1 MAESRWFLSLGSG
14 IAQYSSCEIN
24 HGLRDI
30 TFRNQLPELGAVYR
44 FGMLYSLSRRGD
56 APAVMGKI
64 NRSKTPYVAV
74 LLSTGAA
81 FLTVVVNY
89 YAPAKVFK
97 FLIDSSGAIALLVYL
112 VIAVSQLRMRKI
124 LRAEGSEIRLRMWL
138 YPWLTAGNR
147 FYYLCV
153 GSDAIPPGATVR
165 SALHRLISDW
175 DYLYRANYGSLEK
188 ADNVAK
194 TPIHNTR

>member
-1 MAESRWFLSLGSG
+1 MLYFCRRGINTVEYAGAESRWILSLGSG
-14 IAQYSSCEIN
+14 IAQYSPCEIN

-30 TFRNQLPELGAVYR
+30 TFRNQLPELGAVYC

-138 YPWLTAGNR
+138 YPWLTGWSSV
-147 FYYLCV
+147 L
-153 GSDAIPPGATVR
+153 
-165 SALHRLISDW
+165 
-175 DYLYRANYGSLEK
+175 
-188 ADNVAK
+188 
-194 TPIHNTR
+194 